1 MQYSIV
7 QYSIADA
14 NLRNVQYSIVRERA
28 PGLPWAYGG
37 TPAAVSQ
44 YVELGQAEPPVARE

>member
-7 QYSIADA
+7 QYSIAGA

-44 YVELGQAEPPVARE
+44 FVELGQAEPR